1 MTSREIGNQAN
12 RTVLVRKITLIG
24 GGVLLLVI
32 ACICALMTT
41 MLSKR
46 AKERTLSW
54 ADAKVEAV
62 AQAVDAYDQT
72 ARLLVERFFKVF
84 GDQFGR
90 TFALD
95 EAGGRLTQLGI
106 ALNDNHGPCD
116 KFTDFTGGAAAVLM
130 KRGEAFVT
138 ISSSLKDA
146 SGERAM
152 SFAVGAGHPAFSD
165 ISAGRPYLGRETLF
179 GKPFITRLEP
189 VRDLQ
194 GRIVGA
200 LFVAFDLTEF
210 DGALE
215 KMVVGARFFET
226 GGVYV
231 VDQRRGIG
239 EATLALPA
247 SLRGRKLAE
256 FKGGRSIATTAQQ
269 SPEPGVELRDFAPVL
284 QRNAN
289 DRLAVARYSKATGNL
304 VVAEISEHEALR
316 SQWDTLLPF
325 LALFGAAA
333 FGLCLGLYLLIRTWI
348 ARPLFA
354 LTASLGRVASGDLSM
369 PVRAE
374 RDDEV
379 GDMMQGLERMRSR
392 FVDSLGNVRSSAE
405 SISTATRQIAAGN
418 QDLSLRTE
426 ETAASLQETA
436 SGMADVCGAVRQTVD
451 AARRADTLAN
461 TASQAAARGGE
472 AVAHVVERI
481 GHISKTSGRI
491 GEITGVIEGIA
502 FQTNLLALN
511 AAVEAARA
519 GERGRGFAVVADEVR
534 NLARRTAT
542 AAKEIDILVRTSAS
556 EVESGSSLA
565 RTANE
570 RMREIA
576 LSVDSVKDI
585 LVSITTSATQQSELL
600 GAIDHAVSRVDAMT
614 QQNAALVEQSAA
626 AASSLEDQAAR
637 LVTAVSVFR
646 LTPQEQSAEPA
657 VAFSLG
663 SVQTPIDV

>member
-1 MTSREIGNQAN
+1 MASKEISNSS
-12 RTVLVRKITLIG
+12 RTVLVRKLTLVG

-32 ACICALMTT
+32 ACICALMTS
-41 MLSKR
+41 MLSRR

-62 AQAVDAYDQT
+62 AQAGDAYDQT

-90 TFALD
+90 TFVLD

-130 KRGEAFVT
+130 KRGEGFVT
-138 ISSSLKDA
+138 ISSSLKDS

-152 SFAVGAGHPAFSD
+152 AFGIAPGHPAFVD
-165 ISAGRPYLGRETLF
+165 VAAGRPYLGRETLF

-215 KMVVGARFFET
+215 KMVGSARFFDT

-231 VDQRRGIG
+231 VDLRRGIG
-239 EATLALPA
+239 DAVLTLPA
-247 SLRGRKLAE
+247 SLRGHKLAE
-256 FKGGRSIATTAQQ
+256 FKGARSIAAAAQL
-269 SPEPGVELRDFAPVL
+269 SPEPGTELRDFASVL
-284 QRNAN
+284 ARNAS
-289 DRLAVARYSKATGNL
+289 DRMAVARYSKNTGTL
-304 VVAEISEHEALR
+304 VVAEISEREALR

-333 FGLCLGLYLLIRTWI
+333 FGLCLGLYLLIRKWI

-354 LTASLGRVASGDLSM
+354 LTASLGRVAGGDLSL
-369 PVRAE
+369 PVRVE

-379 GDMMQGLERMRSR
+379 GDMMRGLERMRSR
-392 FVDSLGNVRSSAE
+392 FVDSLGEVRNSAE
-405 SISTATRQIAAGN
+405 SISTATREIAMGN
-418 QDLSLRTE
+418 HDLSLRTE

-436 SGMADVCGAVRQTVD
+436 TSMTDVCGTVRQTVD
-451 AARRADTLAN
+451 AAVRADVLAN

-472 AVAHVVERI
+472 AVGHVVERI
-481 GHISKTSGRI
+481 GQISKTSGRI

-534 NLARRTAT
+534 SLARRTAS
-542 AAKEIDILVRTSAS
+542 AAKEIDLLIRTSVS

-565 RTANE
+565 RAATE

-576 LSVDSVKDI
+576 TSVDSVKHI
-585 LVSITTSATQQSELL
+585 LESISSSAVQQADLL
-600 GAIDHAVSRVDAMT
+600 GAINNAVSRVDQMT

-626 AASSLEDQAAR
+626 AAASLEDQATR
-637 LVTAVSVFR
+637 LVAAVAVFR
-646 LTPQEQSAEPA
+646 LTPDDVLTPA
-657 VAFSLG
+657 AAPRVFSL
-663 SVQTPIDV
+663 V